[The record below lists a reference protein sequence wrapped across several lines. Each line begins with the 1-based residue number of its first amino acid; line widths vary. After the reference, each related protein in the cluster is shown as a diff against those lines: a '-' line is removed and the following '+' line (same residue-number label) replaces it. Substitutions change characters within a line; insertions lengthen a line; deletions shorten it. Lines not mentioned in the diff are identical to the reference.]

1 MAKVAIWCVCIYAAW
16 CATLY
21 VMQSRMLYVSGAA
34 GPGRSEAEVKGIPG
48 VEQLW
53 IEHADGARTE
63 AWLIRTSEKPPRG
76 LVCFLHGNAELI
88 DHALHEARAWNARG
102 MDVVLPEYRG
112 YGRTPGSPS
121 QPAIV
126 QDASDAI
133 DAALAATGSTR
144 LVLHGRS
151 LGTGVAAQVAVLR
164 GLAPAA
170 IAATTGLPGGAG
182 ARAALV
188 ALVLESP
195 FTSIAG
201 YAWGYG
207 VPPFIVTNPYRTDEV
222 LPSIE
227 CPVLILHGRDDEI
240 VPIAQ
245 GRALAALHPRAT
257 LVELDGS
264 HNSGHSRKSEY
275 WRAIDGTLAATRP

>member
-1 MAKVAIWCVCIYAAW
+1 MCIYAAW

-34 GPGRSEAEVKGIPG
+34 GLGMLDAEVDALPG
-48 VEQLW
+48 VERLW
-53 IEHADGARTE
+53 IEHADGIKTE
-63 AWLIRTSEKPPRG
+63 AWLLRTATRPVRG
-76 LVCFLHGNAELI
+76 LVCFLHGNGELI
-88 DHALHEARAWNARG
+88 DRTLHEARAWNARG

-121 QPAIV
+121 QDAIV

-133 DAALAATGSTR
+133 DAALGATGNTR

-151 LGTGVAAQVAVLR
+151 LGSGVAAQVAALR
-164 GLAPAA
+164 ELRTAA
-170 IAATTGLPGGAG
+170 NSAEAGLPGRRG
-182 ARAALV
+182 ALV

-240 VPIAQ
+240 VPIAH

-275 WRAIDGTLAATRP
+275 WRAIDAHLAAERP